1 MSPPTNG
8 FAIFILL
15 GGRGEDGGPLFRE
28 EDFGSHGS
36 PVRPVVSGK
45 VEAEQ
50 DMRVPRAKAN
60 QLLVK
65 FELSLCRKDNTLG
78 LILDTLNSLN
88 VKVDRVLHPA
98 SPHSTGQNF
107 ATRSSLRLDPRL
119 SSANETAD
127 FSSRPSGGHTEHQLF
142 SLEIDDTLNSE
153 ISYTPSDTSL
163 GIPSFQVPQR
173 QTTEVHKLLQWPAVQ
188 NLLQSEGVDVSRWQ
202 GDSKGTEGWLIEV
215 TKAFGYGLP
224 LDRPIDILYA
234 DGAEL
239 DLDTEG
245 SITLNK
251 EYVEG
256 LCEAYFQSFHCM
268 YPILDRKLFYVET
281 LPRVLRQSFSEAQ
294 EGSSLVLLVLALG
307 SITEGSL
314 TSTPILDSGRDTGIR
329 GGTPERPPGL
339 VFLNEAKR
347 RFGIS
352 LTNWS
357 LVNLE
362 TCILCSMYYSQ
373 ISRNMVRHQ
382 ITEGDLR
389 KLTFISGVLENVTS
403 ELYHV
408 PESCEKIWLLSR
420 YNSVSQWRTAQ
431 SDRISRCYWM
441 CTILEGGLT
450 GELGLELPG
459 ITAIQD
465 SVPLPIFLSDET
477 ALKDKTDNDF
487 FIEYHFLAQITLR
500 SLINRA
506 RNSSREMQGTL
517 LQERAQWPVARAT
530 VIEEL
535 STQLE
540 NWRLHLPAL
549 ISFTEEDLHDSE
561 AIVAD
566 ALTQV
571 NSIAMGRID
580 IRMTL
585 RAILRTRYKYAQYVI
600 WRPYIYQVLH
610 VQRDHS
616 LHNIESSIVA
626 LKVSWAAAPIRN
638 LAENQKAC
646 TMWPLT
652 FTAFQSQRRL
662 VPHLY
667 EYTHTIF
674 GILILLHACSLNPI
688 LGPIMKNSPAAYE
701 IELSVNHY
709 LSWIR
714 DMKVVHP
721 VAKWAWYLIKVIYKD
736 HAIVQEEHLQDD
748 KMQSGQGLGYSS
760 NF

>member
-1 MSPPTNG
+1 MADRYSERRTLAAMVRTLLTASPENWLGMTVAIGLCDEQRPRCGLCQKLNKICVYQEPKPT
-8 FAIFILL
+8 
-15 GGRGEDGGPLFRE
+15 
-28 EDFGSHGS
+28 
-36 PVRPVVSGK
+36 K
-45 VEAEQ
+45 
-50 DMRVPRAKAN
+50 
-60 QLLVK
+60 
-65 FELSLCRKDNTLG
+65 KDNTLG

-88 VKVDRVLHPA
+88 VKVDRVLHPT
-98 SPHSTGQNF
+98 SPYSTSQNF
-107 ATRSSLRLDPRL
+107 APHSSVRLDPRL
-119 SSANETAD
+119 PPANETAD

-224 LDRPIDILYA
+224 LDRPMDILYA

-239 DLDTEG
+239 NLNIDG
-245 SITLNK
+245 SFTLNK

-281 LPRVLRQSFSEAQ
+281 LPRVVRQSFSEAQ

-307 SITEGSL
+307 SITQGSL

-373 ISRNMVRHQ
+373 ISRNMEYWRM
-382 ITEGDLR
+382 
-389 KLTFISGVLENVTS
+389 S
-403 ELYHV
+403 
-408 PESCEKIWLLSR
+408 LLSC
-420 YNSVSQWRTAQ
+420 TMCQ
-431 SDRISRCYWM
+431 SLVKSGEPLKAIEFQGVIGCV
-441 CTILEGGLT
+441 LFLK

-465 SVPLPIFLSDET
+465 SVPLPIFLSDEI

-506 RNSSREMQGTL
+506 RNSSRETQGTL

-549 ISFTEEDLHDSE
+549 ISFTEDELHDSE

-610 VQRDHS
+610 VQKDHS
-616 LHNIESSIVA
+616 LHNIESSLIA
-626 LKVSWAAAPIRN
+626 L
-638 LAENQKAC
+638 KAC

-667 EYTHTIF
+667 EYTHTFF
-674 GILILLHACSLNPI
+674 GILILLHTCSLNPI

-736 HAIVQEEHLQDD
+736 HAIVQEEQLQDD